1 MTPPPQ
7 TLLSLSLSLNWVL
20 NCLERASRS
29 ARSSFLTSVTG
40 TQVAV
45 FMWQSFPRLA
55 LPLMKQKETPF
66 FLQRAGRKNHLDG
79 VDVVGDDD
87 ELGLVLFDEGGDVVK
102 AELKVAWLGG
112 LSGSGLSLLL
122 QSLLLVL
129 SGLWG
134 VFTEKLKDF
143 ASLVLVNSVGELV
156 DGGGDL

>member
-1 MTPPPQ
+1 M
-7 TLLSLSLSLNWVL
+7 
-20 NCLERASRS
+20 
-29 ARSSFLTSVTG
+29 
-40 TQVAV
+40 
-45 FMWQSFPRLA
+45 
-55 LPLMKQKETPF
+55 
-66 FLQRAGRKNHLDG
+66 
-79 VDVVGDDD
+79 GDDD

-143 ASLVLVNSVGELV
+143 AS
-156 DGGGDL
+156 